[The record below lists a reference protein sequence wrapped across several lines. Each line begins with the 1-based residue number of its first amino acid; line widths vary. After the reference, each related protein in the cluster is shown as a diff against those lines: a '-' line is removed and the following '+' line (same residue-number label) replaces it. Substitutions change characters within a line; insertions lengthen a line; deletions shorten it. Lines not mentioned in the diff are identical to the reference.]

1 LRRIPFLYC
10 LNKFNFPFLFGLPF
24 YKGGFLLSFLLISCT
39 SDSPVQTDLNT
50 TQNTE
55 ESEAIHLFYLSRDG
69 QQIKSEQ
76 WSEDFSQLLA
86 SAEIPWQISGNA
98 EGGLQSDLADSP
110 VLQSAKDQSSFVL
123 RTFIPQPFTGLGPEE
138 EGLTENGSY
147 LYLFKSTTG
156 EFREIYSAGGDSV
169 ISNFLYIPEESA
181 VYFELI
187 HNSDYSLHRL
197 SLQFPIQPPKTLYS
211 GTNELFR
218 LRFNESGRTLYSII
232 QNGEEIIEL
241 SYTLETDSVRL
252 RVAGNIPAFQPTLPA
267 SSSNGTC
274 LVCPFLPTSKQSA
287 HSLRIFCNNLPL
299 QDVFIPDKIINSELI
314 EPDNWL
320 VLGSESITLLDS
332 QGKISYRY
340 CTPEPNLL
348 ATDRADFYIRSGD
361 FTLRFKGDHP
371 IPDTLSNE
379 LHEKFFDLLGVKKGS
394 ASQKRI

>member
-10 LNKFNFPFLFGLPF
+10 LNKSTFPFLFCLPF

-50 TQNTE
+50 SQNTE
-55 ESEAIHLFYLSRDG
+55 ESGAIHLFYLSRDG

-86 SAEIPWQISGNA
+86 SAEIPWQISGSA

-110 VLQSAKDQSSFVL
+110 VLQSATDQSSFVL

-138 EGLTENGSY
+138 DGLSENGSF
-147 LYLFKSTTG
+147 LYLFKSATG

-187 HNSDYSLHRL
+187 HNSDYSLNRL
-197 SLQFPIQPPKTLYS
+197 SLQFPIQPPKILYS
-211 GTNELFR
+211 GTNEIFR
-218 LRFNESGRTLYSII
+218 FRFEETERTLYSII

-241 SYTLETDSVRL
+241 SHLQESDTVTL
-252 RVAGNIPAFQPTLPA
+252 RVAGKIPAFQPTLPA

-274 LVCPFLPTSKQSA
+274 LVCPFLPTSKQNA

-299 QDVFIPDKIINSELI
+299 QDVFIPDKIINSELV

-332 QGKISYRY
+332 QGKIRHRY

-361 FTLRFKGDHP
+361 FTLRFKGDNP

-394 ASQKRI
+394 TSQKRI